1 MDWYIT
7 YLIIGTIWC
16 FITDYFFTDMEL
28 SNGARI
34 RFVLLWPITL
44 SFFIIGFIE
53 NIINNGDEE
62 M

>member
-1 MDWYIT
+1 MSWYIT

-34 RFVLLWPITL
+34 RFILLWPITL
-44 SFFIIGFIE
+44 SFFIWGFIQ
-53 NIINNGDEE
+53 NLINNNDEE